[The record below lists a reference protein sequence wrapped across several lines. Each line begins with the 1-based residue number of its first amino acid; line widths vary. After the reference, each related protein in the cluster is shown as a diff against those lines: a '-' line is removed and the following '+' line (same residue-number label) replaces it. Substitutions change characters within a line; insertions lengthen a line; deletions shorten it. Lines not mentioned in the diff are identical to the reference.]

1 AQGGWQLGGE
11 YFERFL
17 RADARDV
24 ADAATRFLIDDRCGV
39 MIYRPESSPA
49 VAAGAAEFRGLIQG
63 GDALLKHE
71 PPPVAP
77 AVHSRA
83 VEQVGAEHGVG
94 VFRTGRGLPILVR
107 QRFSVPMAHVAVVSS
122 AGAAHDTED
131 RAGLA
136 LLLARTALKGTTT
149 RTADELAAAAELLG
163 GSIGT
168 SVTAE
173 TLGWSISV
181 PASRL
186 EAAVELLADVVVSPA
201 LGEEALETER
211 AITLSDLASFRDD
224 MYSYP
229 IHLAG
234 AAAYGPHPYARS
246 TLGTERSLH
255 AISTRDLRERHAR
268 SVARGRVVVG
278 IVGDVDPARAA
289 ELAAGVFEKLEYD
302 ERTQLERPVWP
313 DAARLSAEERDKAQT
328 ALAMAF
334 PAPSRR
340 DEDRF
345 AARLISLIASGLGG
359 RFFDELRE
367 RQSLAYTVGVHSIER
382 ALSGT
387 FIGYIATAPEKEER
401 ARAGLLREFQ
411 RLREELV
418 SEEELERAKEYAV
431 GTRVIRRESNAALLS
446 EMIEAWLFGRLAESA
461 EFEGKIRSVTRKQV
475 RRLAAACF
483 DPGRR
488 AEGVV
493 RGR

>member
-1 AQGGWQLGGE
+1 
-11 YFERFL
+11 
-17 RADARDV
+17 
-24 ADAATRFLIDDRCGV
+24 
-39 MIYRPESSPA
+39 MIYRPESSPP
-49 VAAGAAEFRGLIQG
+49 VAAGAAELRALMEG
-63 GDALLKHE
+63 GGSLLLHE
-71 PPPVAP
+71 SPPAAP
-77 AVHSRA
+77 AIHARA
-83 VEQVGAEHGVG
+83 VEQVGVEHGVS

-107 QRFSVPMAHVAVVSS
+107 RRSSVPMAHIAVVSA

-131 RAGLA
+131 RSGLA
-136 LLLARTALKGTTT
+136 LLLGRTAVKGTTT

-163 GSIGT
+163 GSIAA

-186 EAAVELLADVVVSPA
+186 EAAAELLADVVVRPA
-201 LGEEALETER
+201 LGEDALATER
-211 AITLSDLASFRDD
+211 SITLSDLASFRDD

-234 AAAYGPHPYARS
+234 AAAYGAHPYARA

-255 AISTRDLRERHAR
+255 AITTRDLRERHAR
-268 SVARGRVVVG
+268 SVTRGRVVVG
-278 IVGDVDPARAA
+278 VVGDVDPGHAA
-289 ELAAGVFEKLEYD
+289 EVAAGVFEKLEYD
-302 ERTQLERPVWP
+302 ERAQLGRPAWP
-313 DAARLSAEERDKAQT
+313 DAARLTAEERDKAQT

-334 PAPSRR
+334 PAPSRG
-340 DEDRF
+340 DDDRF
-345 AARLISLIASGLGG
+345 AARLISLMASGLGG

-367 RQSLAYTVGVHSIER
+367 RQSLAYTVGVQVIER
-382 ALSGT
+382 ALAGT

-411 RLREELV
+411 RLREDLV
-418 SEEELERAKEYAV
+418 SEDELERAKEYAV
-431 GTRVIRRESNAALLS
+431 GTRVIRRESNGALLS
-446 EMIEAWLFGRLAESA
+446 EMIDAWLFGRLAESA